1 MIPRGVKLAH
11 VALLLFSALL
21 AFLVLRAMDE
31 EAILGA
37 PARIEVTDS
46 ENAVDSSEVVVM
58 VESFAE
64 ANDVNVGHE
73 VADLDDP
80 GNRRRLYLA
89 VGDPKAPS
97 ASWLADGYP
106 NFSRDM
112 RTDVQPL
119 GEISHLDPRGYYLVF
134 GPPEVAGEL
143 LAGFERLGFSGQV
156 VSPPTLFKTV
166 EFFGQGAVLWCFLV
180 VAVAAVM
187 VVGSSVVL
195 NAKAYGVLRLQGK
208 SFARI
213 LGRDMAQ
220 LAAFWVRAAAVVAAG
235 VLVSL
240 FLYNGLD
247 WLGRF
252 GLISAGLLA
261 VLTVPAL
268 AAHVSAL
275 ALTYRTKIVHAI
287 KGEVSA
293 TLAMVG
299 AYGIRV
305 PAALLALAIVVSAV
319 STGQEVAERQASRDA
334 YARIGDASTILLAGG
349 NPADRSQEKEMFATV
364 GPWIRQHLSQGDA
377 ILAVRSDMTEFT
389 PVGERVPKRDVLI
402 VNNTYLADQP
412 VLDPSG
418 NRLRGVSDTGTKAQ
432 VLIPESLSGDANRFA
447 DGISTWLKFQAELSG
462 VKLDAAQVEA
472 LATKSGQPVFT
483 YGSGMGSD
491 RQTEALVRDPII
503 VVVPGSSGIFDD
515 QQYVAYASQA
525 GLIFKDPGDVR
536 AAMSTEDVGRY
547 LVAMQ
552 PVAQRAADEY
562 QDLIREFRLD
572 LFNVVIA
579 AAVLVI
585 TAVGVG
591 LIYRRRNA
599 QALFV
604 KFISGWTFVKAY
616 RPLLALEV
624 VIAVALVGWSAW
636 DTWTRI
642 SATRALEAAG
652 IPPPPGN
659 PLPLGGWEPAVMLA
673 IAALGLA
680 AVVTVLAG
688 SYGRSIGRRAVEE

>member
-1 MIPRGVKLAH
+1 MIPRGVKFAH

-31 EAILGA
+31 EAILGT
-37 PARIEVTDS
+37 PARIEVTAS
-46 ENAVDSSEVVVM
+46 ENTVKSSEVVGM
-58 VESFAE
+58 IESFAD
-64 ANDVNVGHE
+64 ARGVNVGHE
-73 VADLDDP
+73 VADLEDP
-80 GNRRRLYLA
+80 GNRRHLYLA
-89 VGDPKAPS
+89 IGNPEAPS

-106 NFSRDM
+106 NFSRNM

-119 GEISHLDPRGYYLVF
+119 GEVNYLDPLGYYLVF

-143 LAGFERLGFSGQV
+143 LAGFERLGFSGRV
-156 VSPPTLFKTV
+156 VSPPTLSKTV
-166 EFFGQGAVLWCFLV
+166 EFFGRGAVLWCFLV

-187 VVGSSVVL
+187 VVGASVVL
-195 NAKAYGVLRLQGK
+195 NAKSYGVLRLQGK
-208 SFARI
+208 SFLQI
-213 LGRDMAQ
+213 LGWDMAQ
-220 LAAFWVRAAAVVAAG
+220 LAAFWVRAAAVVVAA

-240 FLYNGLD
+240 FLYNGLA
-247 WLGRF
+247 WPGRF

-261 VLTVPAL
+261 VLTMPAL
-268 AAHVSAL
+268 AAHVLAL
-275 ALTYRTKIVHAI
+275 ALTYRTRIVHAI
-287 KGEVSA
+287 KGEVSSS
-293 TLAMVG
+293 LAMVG

-305 PAALLALAIVVSAV
+305 PAALLAFAIVVSAIL
-319 STGQEVAERQASRDA
+319 TGQEVLARQTSRDA
-334 YARIGDASTILLAGG
+334 YARIGDDSTVLLAGG
-349 NPADRSQEKEMFATV
+349 NPADRSQETGMFKTV
-364 GPWIRQHLSQGDA
+364 GSWIRQLQRQGEVV
-377 ILAVRSDMTEFT
+377 LAVRSGMTEFT
-389 PVGERVPKRDVLI
+389 PIGERVPERDVLI

-418 NRLRGVSDTGTKAQ
+418 NRLRGVRDPATKAQ
-432 VLIPESLSGDANRFA
+432 ILLPESLSGEAERLTSLFTD
-447 DGISTWLKFQAELSG
+447 WLKSQAGLSG
-462 VKLDAAQVEA
+462 TELDTTQVET
-472 LATKSGQPVFT
+472 LATRAGQRVFT
-483 YGSGMGSD
+483 YGSGMGTD
-491 RQTEALVRDPII
+491 LQTEDLVRDPII

-525 GLIFKDPGDVR
+525 GVIFKDPGDVR
-536 AAMSTEDVGRY
+536 AAMSTGNVGRY

-562 QDLIREFRLD
+562 QKLMREFRLD

-579 AAVLVI
+579 LAVLVI

-616 RPLLALEV
+616 RSLLALEGA
-624 VIAVALVGWSAW
+624 IALGLVGWNAW
-636 DTWTRI
+636 DTWSRI
-642 SATRALEAAG
+642 SAMRALEAAS

-659 PLPLGGWEPAVMLA
+659 PLPLTGWEPVVMLA

-688 SYGRSIGRRAVEE
+688 SYGRSVRQQGVEE

>member
-1 MIPRGVKLAH
+1 
-11 VALLLFSALL
+11 
-21 AFLVLRAMDE
+21 MDE

-37 PARIEVTDS
+37 TARIEITDS
-46 ENAVDSSEVVVM
+46 ENAVDSSRVVGM
-58 VESFAE
+58 VEAFAD
-64 ANDVNVGHE
+64 ARSVNVGHE
-73 VADLDDP
+73 VADLEDP
-80 GNRRRLYLA
+80 GNRRHLYLA
-89 VGDPKAPS
+89 VGNPRSTS
-97 ASWLADGYP
+97 ASWLSDGYP

-112 RTDVQPL
+112 RTDVQSL
-119 GEISHLDPRGYYLVF
+119 GEIRHLDPRGYYLVF
-134 GPPEVAGEL
+134 GPPQVAGEL
-143 LAGFERLGFSGQV
+143 LAGFERLGFGGQV
-156 VSPPTLFKTV
+156 VSPPTLSKTV
-166 EFFGQGAVLWCFLV
+166 LFFGQGAVLWCFLV

-195 NAKAYGVLRLQGK
+195 NAKSYGVLRLQGK
-208 SFARI
+208 SFLQI

-235 VLVSL
+235 ALVFL

-247 WLGRF
+247 LVGRF
-252 GLISAGLLA
+252 GLLAAVLLA

-268 AAHVSAL
+268 AAHVLAL
-275 ALTYRTKIVHAI
+275 ALTYRTRIVHAI
-287 KGEVSA
+287 KGEVSSS
-293 TLAMVG
+293 LAMVG

-319 STGQEVAERQASRDA
+319 TTGQEVAARQASRDA
-334 YARIGDASTILLAGG
+334 YARIGDAATVLLAGG

-364 GPWIRQHLSQGDA
+364 GPWIRRHLSQGDA
-377 ILAVRSDMTEFT
+377 ILAVRSGMREFT
-389 PVGERVPKRDVLI
+389 PAGERAPKRDVLI
-402 VNNTYLADQP
+402 VNNTYLAEQP
-412 VLDPSG
+412 LLDPSG
-418 NRLRGVSDTGTKAQ
+418 NRLYGVRDAGTKAQ
-432 VLIPESLSGDANRFA
+432 VLIPESLSGGAERLTSLFT
-447 DGISTWLKFQAELSG
+447 GWLKLQAELSG
-462 VKLDAAQVEA
+462 MKLDAAQVET

-483 YGSGMGSD
+483 YGSGMD
-491 RQTEALVRDPII
+491 PNLKTEALVRDPII

-525 GLIFKDPGDVR
+525 GVIFKDPGDVR
-536 AAMSTEDVGRY
+536 VAMSTVDLGRY

-562 QDLIREFRLD
+562 QKLMREFRLD
-572 LFNVVIA
+572 LFNVAIA
-579 AAVLVI
+579 LAVLVI

-604 KFISGWTFVKAY
+604 KFISGWTFAKAY
-616 RPLLALEV
+616 RPLLALEAA
-624 VIAVALVGWSAW
+624 IALALVGWNVW
-636 DTWTRI
+636 DTWSRI
-642 SATRALEAAG
+642 SAMRALEAAG

-659 PLPLGGWEPAVMLA
+659 PLPLNGWEPAVMLA

-688 SYGRSIGRRAVEE
+688 SYGRSIRQRGAEE